1 MLGGKGSVDV
11 ALERDG
17 RAVACEISVSTN
29 PEQELGNIQKCLA
42 AGFETVLVISPEK
55 KNLAGIRETVE
66 SSLEKTEIDR
76 VRYLNVEDFLTFL
89 DEEEAKAATKEQ
101 TVKGYQVKVKYRALN
116 ESERKSR
123 RQAIA
128 QTILQSMKRMK
139 GKD

>member
-66 SSLEKTEIDR
+66 SSLEKPR
-76 VRYLNVEDFLTFL
+76 
-89 DEEEAKAATKEQ
+89 
-101 TVKGYQVKVKYRALN
+101 
-116 ESERKSR
+116 
-123 RQAIA
+123 
-128 QTILQSMKRMK
+128 
-139 GKD
+139 